1 MPKDT
6 TATCF
11 MLVPP
16 SAPSATTVIWLRP
29 RWSVIGALKVPPLG
43 VTVTAV
49 SPLPIVTLVAVVVPV
64 TVIVREPA
72 SEPLDGEVIASS
84 GTARVTPAA

>member
-6 TATCF
+6 TATCC

-43 VTVTAV
+43 VTVTVA
-49 SPLPIVTLVAVVVPV
+49 SPLPTVTLAALVVPV
-64 TVIVREPA
+64 TVIVRA
-72 SEPLDGEVIASS
+72 VGERAVR
-84 GTARVTPAA
+84 G